1 MSPPRPILPEQQA
14 QALRWLLVLACILLA
29 IGLVTPMLTLTR
41 FVFFEDS
48 FSVLSGIV
56 ELFDSGKYGLFV
68 IIGLFSIVLPILKIA
83 VLFKLLASRTGSAK
97 HMQRYLH
104 LMHDYGR
111 WSMLDVLVVAILIVT
126 VKLGAIASIE
136 IHAGLYVFGIAVLLI
151 MFITQR
157 VVKLTDE
164 AAVKH

>member
-1 MSPPRPILPEQQA
+1 MSEAPILPHRQA
-14 QALRWLLVLACILLA
+14 ELLWWLLVLASILLA
-29 IGLVTPMLTLTR
+29 IGLVSPMLTLTR

-56 ELFDSGKYGLFV
+56 ELFKTGRYGLFV
-68 IIGLFSIVLPILKIA
+68 IIALFSIVLPVLKIA
-83 VLFKLLASRTGSAK
+83 VLFRLVGNQAESPQQVK
-97 HMQRYLH
+97 RYLH
-104 LMHDYGR
+104 LMHEYGR

-136 IHAGLYVFGIAVLLI
+136 IHAGLYVFGAAVLLI

-157 VVKLTDE
+157 VVKLTDDSDS
-164 AAVKH
+164 